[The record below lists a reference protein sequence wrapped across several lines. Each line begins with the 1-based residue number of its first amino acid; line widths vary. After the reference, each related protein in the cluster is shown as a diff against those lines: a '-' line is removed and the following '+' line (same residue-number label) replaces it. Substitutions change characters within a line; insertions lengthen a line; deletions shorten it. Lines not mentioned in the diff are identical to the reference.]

1 MIAMDEVK
9 CEKAIVVME
18 SESAKNAFLELFE
31 DLDK

>member
-18 SESAKNAFLELFE
+18 SEDAKNAFFEFIE